1 MGSGSRRPR
10 IVAAIVAT
18 AIAMDATRR
27 LLLAAPFVPLL
38 AGCSMV
44 ENFFF
49 YPDAATYAQPAQFGL
64 KHEDVFFRVP
74 DGSRLHGWWLP
85 ALRQPA
91 LGSVLH
97 LHGNAANITNHLPLA
112 AWLPQ
117 AGYDVLMF
125 DYRGFGRSEGRP
137 SLHGVVDDAAAAL
150 AELRKRAHTAD
161 RLVLFGQSLGGA
173 TALRLLARD
182 AQGVRAAIIDSAFS
196 SYRQIARDAA
206 AAPARAGRRSRD
218 RAGADQRPAAVRAW
232 HGRPRGAVVAHR
244 GPGGGHARPACV
256 CPRGRRTA
264 HGAVVPTCRAAR
276 RAGAAGALALTARRR
291 LGGLPSRSERSDHT
305 CLKRSGLRMR
315 R

>member
-206 AAPARAGRRSRD
+206 AGPLALMLPMALPLLPGPADDPVTALARINVPLLFVHGTAD
-218 RAGADQRPAAVRAW
+218 RVVPLSHTEALVAATRGPHAFVRVEGAQHMEPLFRPAVQRAVLEQL
-232 HGRPRGAVVAHR
+232 
-244 GPGGGHARPACV
+244 ARW
-256 CPRGRRTA
+256 
-264 HGAVVPTCRAAR
+264 
-276 RAGAAGALALTARRR
+276 L
-291 LGGLPSRSERSDHT
+291 
-305 CLKRSGLRMR
+305 
-315 R
+315 